1 MTSDLHSDPHTTP
14 HDAPTPALAPG
25 DHPPA
30 LPRDAHLDAG
40 FGALR
45 AAMAAHN
52 APRGVEKELMDAFTA
67 LHRRQRWYH
76 RFSPAQWGLAG
87 GVAAALLVLPLLLP
101 LALNAP
107 LHPAEIGPGLLQR
120 DGGAAFIALDSLERI
135 AGESDPR
142 VLETDVPRS
151 SLAALGVP
159 ITPENASDTVR
170 AEMLVG
176 ADGAPLAL
184 RLSAA
189 R

>member
-1 MTSDLHSDPHTTP
+1 MTSDLHSDPH
-14 HDAPTPALAPG
+14 HDALPG
-25 DHPPA
+25 QLPDPQHAPPA
-30 LPRDAHLDAG
+30 DAQLAAS

-45 AAMAAHN
+45 ASMASQQ
-52 APRGVEKELMDAFTA
+52 APRGVEKELMDAFA
-67 LHRRQRWYH
+67 AVHRRRRW
-76 RFSPAQWGLAG
+76 FQWLSPAQWGLAG
-87 GVAAALLVLPLLLP
+87 AAAALLLALPLVLR
-101 LALNAP
+101 AP
-107 LHPAEIGPGLLQR
+107 LPHLAPGPGLLQR

-151 SLAALGVP
+151 SLAALGVSV
-159 ITPENASDTVR
+159 TPENAGDTVR